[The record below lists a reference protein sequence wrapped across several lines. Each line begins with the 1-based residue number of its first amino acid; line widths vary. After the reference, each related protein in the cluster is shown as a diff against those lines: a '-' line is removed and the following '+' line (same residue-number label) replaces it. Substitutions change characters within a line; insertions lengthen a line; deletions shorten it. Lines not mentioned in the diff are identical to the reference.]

1 MSASNAQ
8 KTPFLRTINEFA
20 EKKAADAIQ
29 LLGKALP
36 ASVVSVSNS
45 IVTVKFEL
53 NTTFTLPQITVPIAT
68 SQYRREPTQVGDLGV
83 VRPADVRIGGITGLG
98 AGVADF
104 TLPANLAA
112 LVWEPVANSGWSATD
127 DANAYVI
134 YGPNGAIIRDT
145 GKNCTILLNQT
156 LITITGKNSA
166 KIQVGSN
173 SVTISSSGVDIEG
186 TLTINGKAYLAH
198 AHTGVTTGT
207 GTSGGVAP

>member
-20 EKKAADAIQ
+20 ERKAADAIQ

-53 NTTFTLPQITVPIAT
+53 NTTFTLPQVTVPIAT
-68 SQYRREPTQVGDLGV
+68 SQYRREPTQVGDLGI

-98 AGVADF
+98 SGVADF

-112 LVWEPVANSGWSATD
+112 LVWEPVANSKWTATD
-127 DANAYVI
+127 DPNAYVI
-134 YGPNGAIIRDT
+134 YGPNGVILRDT
-145 GKNCTILLNQT
+145 GSNCTFLLNQT
-156 LITITGKNSA
+156 LVTITGKDTA
-166 KIQVGSN
+166 TLQVGSN
-173 SVTISSSGVDIEG
+173 SITISSSGVDIQG
-186 TLTINGKAYLAH
+186 TLTINGQAYLAH